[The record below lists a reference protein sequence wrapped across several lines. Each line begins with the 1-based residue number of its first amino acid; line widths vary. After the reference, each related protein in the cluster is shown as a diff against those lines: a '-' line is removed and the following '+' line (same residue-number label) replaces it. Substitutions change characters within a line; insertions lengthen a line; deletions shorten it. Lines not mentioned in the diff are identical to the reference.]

1 MMTAVKVEISPGE
14 LIDRITILEI
24 KAARIADEAKR
35 ANVRVELGELTAARQ
50 GAVAASARLAALTG
64 ELKEVNEALWDIEDE
79 IRALEAAMD
88 FGPAFIELA
97 RAVYKTNDRR
107 SAIKRKINELLGSR
121 LIDEKSYTPY

>member
-1 MMTAVKVEISPGE
+1 MTAVKVEISPGE

-24 KAARIADEAKR
+24 KAARINDEAKR
-35 ANVRVELGELTAARQ
+35 ANIGVELSELTAARR
-50 GAVAASARLAALTG
+50 GAVPASARLAALTG
-64 ELKEVNEALWDIEDE
+64 ELSEVNGALWDIEDE
-79 IRALEAAMD
+79 IRALEAAGD

>member
-24 KAARIADEAKR
+24 KAARIGDEAKR
-35 ANVRVELGELTAARQ
+35 ANIGVELSELTAARQ
-50 GAVAASARLAALTG
+50 AAVPLSDRLTALTG

-79 IRALEAAMD
+79 IRALEAAVE
-88 FGPAFIELA
+88 FGPAFVELA
-97 RAVYKTNDRR
+97 RSVYKTNDRR
-107 SAIKRKINELLGSR
+107 SALKRKINELLGSR

>member
-1 MMTAVKVEISPGE
+1 MMIAVKVEISPGE

-24 KAARIADEAKR
+24 KAARIGDEAKR
-35 ANVRVELGELTAARQ
+35 ANIAVELEELTAACQ
-50 GAVAASARLAALTG
+50 EAVPVSASLTALIG
-64 ELKEVNEALWDIEDE
+64 ELKEVNEALWDIEDD
-79 IRALEAAMD
+79 IRALEMAMD

-107 SAIKRKINELLGSR
+107 SDFKRKINELLGSR

>member
-1 MMTAVKVEISPGE
+1 MTAVKVEISPGE

-24 KAARIADEAKR
+24 KAARINDEAKR
-35 ANVRVELGELTAARQ
+35 ANIGVELSELTAARR
-50 GAVAASARLAALTG
+50 GAVPASARLAALTG
-64 ELKEVNEALWDIEDE
+64 ELREVNGALWDIEDE
-79 IRALEAAMD
+79 IRALEAAGD

>member
-1 MMTAVKVEISPGE
+1 MTAVKVEISPGE

-24 KAARIADEAKR
+24 KAARITDETKR
-35 ANVRVELGELTAARQ
+35 ANIGVELGELTAARQ
-50 GAVAASARLAALTG
+50 GAVAASAGLAALTG

-79 IRALEAAMD
+79 IRALEAAKD

>member
-24 KAARIADEAKR
+24 KVARINDEAKR
-35 ANVRVELGELTAARQ
+35 ANIGVELSELTAARQ
-50 GAVAASARLAALTG
+50 GAVPLSDRLAALTG
-64 ELKEVNEALWDIEDE
+64 ELREVNGALWDIEDE
-79 IRALEAAMD
+79 IRALEAAGD

-107 SAIKRKINELLGSR
+107 SAIKRQINELLGSR

>member
-24 KAARIADEAKR
+24 KAARIGDEAKR
-35 ANVRVELGELTAARQ
+35 ANIGVELSELTAARQ
-50 GAVAASARLAALTG
+50 AAVPLSDRLTALTG

-79 IRALEAAMD
+79 IRALEAAVE

-97 RAVYKTNDRR
+97 RSGYKTNDRR
-107 SAIKRKINELLGSR
+107 SALKRKINELLGSR

>member
-1 MMTAVKVEISPGE
+1 MTAVKVEISPGE

-24 KAARIADEAKR
+24 KAARIGDETKR
-35 ANVRVELGELTAARQ
+35 ANIGVELRELTAARRA
-50 GAVAASARLAALTG
+50 AVPASARLTALTG
-64 ELKEVNEALWDIEDE
+64 ELKEVNQALWDIEDE

-88 FGPAFIELA
+88 FGPAFVELA

-107 SAIKRKINELLGSR
+107 SALKRKINELLGSR

>member
-1 MMTAVKVEISPGE
+1 MTAVKVEISPGE

-24 KAARIADEAKR
+24 KAARIGDEAKR
-35 ANVRVELGELTAARQ
+35 ANIGVELSELTAARQ
-50 GAVAASARLAALTG
+50 GAVPVSARLTALTG
-64 ELKEVNEALWDIEDE
+64 ELEEVNEALWDIEDD
-79 IRALEAAMD
+79 IRAPEAAGD

>member
-1 MMTAVKVEISPGE
+1 MTAVKVEISPGE

-24 KAARIADEAKR
+24 KAARINDEAKR
-35 ANVRVELGELTAARQ
+35 ANIGVELSELTAARQ
-50 GAVAASARLAALTG
+50 GAVPASARLAALTG
-64 ELKEVNEALWDIEDE
+64 ELRKANGALWDIEDE
-79 IRALEAAMD
+79 IRALEAAGD

-107 SAIKRKINELLGSR
+107 SAIKRQINELLGSR

>member
-24 KAARIADEAKR
+24 KAARITDEAKR
-35 ANVRVELGELTAARQ
+35 ANIGVELSELTAARQ
-50 GAVAASARLAALTG
+50 GAVAASAGLAALTG

>member
-1 MMTAVKVEISPGE
+1 MTAVKVEISPGE

-24 KAARIADEAKR
+24 KAARINDETKR
-35 ANVRVELGELTAARQ
+35 ANIGVELSELTAARQ
-50 GAVAASARLAALTG
+50 GAVPASARLAALTG
-64 ELKEVNEALWDIEDE
+64 ELREVNGALWDIEDE
-79 IRALEAAMD
+79 IRALEAAGD

-107 SAIKRKINELLGSR
+107 SAIKRNINELLGSR

>member
-1 MMTAVKVEISPGE
+1 MITAVKVEISPGE

-24 KAARIADEAKR
+24 KAARIGDETKR
-35 ANVRVELGELTAARQ
+35 ANIGVELSELTAARQ
-50 GAVAASARLAALTG
+50 AAVPASVRLTALTG
-64 ELKEVNEALWDIEDE
+64 KLKEVNQALWDIEDE

-88 FGPAFIELA
+88 FGPAFVELA

-107 SAIKRKINELLGSR
+107 SALKRKINELLGSR

>member
-1 MMTAVKVEISPGE
+1 MTAVKVEISPGE

-24 KAARIADEAKR
+24 KSARLTGEAKR
-35 ANVRVELGELTAARQ
+35 ANIGVELSELTAARQ
-50 GAVAASARLAALTG
+50 AAVPPSARLTALTG
-64 ELKEVNEALWDIEDE
+64 ELKEVNEALWDIEDD
-79 IRALEAAMD
+79 IRALEAAGD

-97 RAVYKTNDRR
+97 RTVYKTNDRR

>member
-24 KAARIADEAKR
+24 KAARITDEAKR

>member
-1 MMTAVKVEISPGE
+1 MTAVKVEISPGE

-24 KAARIADEAKR
+24 KAARITDEGKR
-35 ANVRVELGELTAARQ
+35 ANIGAELSELTAARE
-50 GAVAASARLAALTG
+50 GAVPSSDRLAAVTG
-64 ELKEVNEALWDIEDE
+64 ELKEVNEALWDIEDQ
-79 IRALEAAMD
+79 IRALEAARD
-88 FGPAFIELA
+88 FGPAFIDLA

>member
-24 KAARIADEAKR
+24 KAARINDEAKR
-35 ANVRVELGELTAARQ
+35 ANIGVELEELTAARQ
-50 GAVAASARLAALTG
+50 AAVPASARLAALTG

-79 IRALEAAMD
+79 IRALEAARD

>member
-1 MMTAVKVEISPGE
+1 MTAVKVEISPGE

-24 KAARIADEAKR
+24 KVTRINDEAKR
-35 ANVRVELGELTAARQ
+35 ANIGVELSELTAARQ
-50 GAVAASARLAALTG
+50 GAVPLSDRLAALTG
-64 ELKEVNEALWDIEDE
+64 ELREVNGALWDIEDE
-79 IRALEAAMD
+79 IRALEAAGD

-107 SAIKRKINELLGSR
+107 SAIKRQINELLGSR

>member
-24 KAARIADEAKR
+24 KAARINDEAKR
-35 ANVRVELGELTAARQ
+35 ANIGVELSELAAARQ
-50 GAVAASARLAALTG
+50 GAVPASDRLAALTG
-64 ELKEVNEALWDIEDE
+64 ELREVNGALWDIEDE
-79 IRALEAAMD
+79 IRALEAAGD

-107 SAIKRKINELLGSR
+107 SAIKRQINELLGSR

>member
-24 KAARIADEAKR
+24 KAARINDEAKR
-35 ANVRVELGELTAARQ
+35 ANIGVELAELTAARQ
-50 GAVAASARLAALTG
+50 GAVPASARLAALTG
-64 ELKEVNEALWDIEDE
+64 ELRKVNGALWDIEDE
-79 IRALEAAMD
+79 IRALEAAGD

-107 SAIKRKINELLGSR
+107 SAIKRQINELLGSR

>member
-24 KAARIADEAKR
+24 KAARINDEAKR
-35 ANVRVELGELTAARQ
+35 ANIGVELSELTAARQ
-50 GAVAASARLAALTG
+50 AAVPLSARLTALTG
-64 ELKEVNEALWDIEDE
+64 ELREVNKALWDIEDE

-88 FGPAFIELA
+88 FGPAFVELA
-97 RAVYKTNDRR
+97 RSVYKTNDRR
-107 SAIKRKINELLGSR
+107 SALKRKINELLGSR

>member
-1 MMTAVKVEISPGE
+1 MTAVKVEISPGE

-24 KAARIADEAKR
+24 KAARINDDAKR
-35 ANVRVELGELTAARQ
+35 ANIGVELSELTAARQ
-50 GAVAASARLAALTG
+50 GAVPASARLAALTG
-64 ELKEVNEALWDIEDE
+64 ELREVNGALWDIEDE
-79 IRALEAAMD
+79 IRALEAAGD

-97 RAVYKTNDRR
+97 RSVYKTNDRR

>member
-1 MMTAVKVEISPGE
+1 MTAVKVEISPGE

-24 KAARIADEAKR
+24 KAARITDEAKR

>member
-1 MMTAVKVEISPGE
+1 MAAVKVEISPGE

-24 KAARIADEAKR
+24 KAARIGDEAKR
-35 ANVRVELGELTAARQ
+35 ANIGIELEELTAARQ
-50 GAVAASARLAALTG
+50 ASVPASARLTALTG
-64 ELKEVNEALWDIEDE
+64 ELKEVNQALWDIEDE

-88 FGPAFIELA
+88 FGPAFVELA

-107 SAIKRKINELLGSR
+107 SALKRKINELLGSR

>member
-1 MMTAVKVEISPGE
+1 MMTAVKVEISPAE

-24 KAARIADEAKR
+24 KAARIGDETKR
-35 ANVRVELGELTAARQ
+35 ANIGVELSELTAARQ
-50 GAVAASARLAALTG
+50 AAVPLSDRLTALTG
-64 ELKEVNEALWDIEDE
+64 ELKEVNQALWDIEDE

-88 FGPAFIELA
+88 FGPAFVELA

-107 SAIKRKINELLGSR
+107 SALKRKINELLGSR

>member
-1 MMTAVKVEISPGE
+1 MTAVKVEISPGE

-24 KAARIADEAKR
+24 KAARIADETKR
-35 ANVRVELGELTAARQ
+35 ANVGVELKELTAARQ
-50 GAVAASARLAALTG
+50 GAVPASGRLAALTA

-79 IRALEAAMD
+79 IRALEAARD

-107 SAIKRKINELLGSR
+107 SDIKRKINELLGSR